1 MCRVFRVFD
10 RGVCITGSNCAG
22 PVCSEGAEAGMPR
35 NTDAA
40 STMADA
46 ETQRHTELVD
56 RFIAGRPFD
65 LGTPRSPASFWLN
78 HHWTGV
84 DQRD

>member
-1 MCRVFRVFD
+1 
-10 RGVCITGSNCAG
+10 
-22 PVCSEGAEAGMPR
+22 MPR
-35 NTDAA
+35 NIDAA